1 MKGLLGN
8 LGLERPASEMREAI
22 ERSDCRGVH
31 VVWGVSMKHDGED
44 LFGDNNLNNFT
55 ISYQEQGL

>member
-1 MKGLLGN
+1 MKELLGN
-8 LGLERPASEMREAI
+8 LGLERPVLEMFEAI

-31 VVWGVSMKHDGED
+31 EVWGVSMNHDGED
-44 LFGDNNLNNFT
+44 LFGDRNLNNFT